1 MAKEIRVCKNP
12 MTSKELTEMKDKGYD
27 HYQTL
32 IQKQYPHG
40 NYWEYFNYK
49 VKKERKPETS
59 KNPTKK

>member
-1 MAKEIRVCKNP
+1 MDF
-12 MTSKELTEMKDKGYD
+12 SKELTEMKDKGYH

-32 IQKQYPHG
+32 IQKQYSHG
-40 NYWEYFNYK
+40 NFWEYFNCK